1 MTESRI
7 IIAFAKYV
15 AVKRS
20 HMKPSMS
27 QSELSARINKSPSYI
42 SQLERGKID
51 QLGLET
57 FCDILEALGIGPG
70 EWLIAFYEME
80 GKNIGGIQ

>member
-7 IIAFAKYV
+7 IIAFSKFV
-15 AVKRS
+15 AVYRAKIQ
-20 HMKPSMS
+20 PPMS

-57 FCDILEALGIGPG
+57 YCDILDALGVGPG
-70 EWLIAFYEME
+70 EWLIAFYDME
-80 GKNIGGIQ
+80 QAEAGGSH